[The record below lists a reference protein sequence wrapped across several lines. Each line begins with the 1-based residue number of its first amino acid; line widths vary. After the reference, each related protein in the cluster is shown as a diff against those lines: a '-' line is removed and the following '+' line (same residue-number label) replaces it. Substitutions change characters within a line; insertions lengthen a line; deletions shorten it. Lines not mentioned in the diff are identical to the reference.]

1 MPSSRTFRSTFS
13 RKFIS
18 FILRACARAPL
29 THVVI
34 MLSISLSLSL
44 SFPPFPTPQHS
55 YRRRETDELN
65 AISRNAPLSA
75 SYLSVLDGYAAE
87 DTKPS
92 TKGDPSVPILNL
104 DENGNRDTITKARE
118 LWRQRRTSYMGGGKM
133 RNGRKYC
140 FTQFCTCDE
149 LRFLDENMKP
159 RLYSSPD
166 VVHEC
171 TCVSL
176 PQFGRYG
183 GGDDDDGE
191 EEEEEE
197 DLPPPVARV

>member
-1 MPSSRTFRSTFS
+1 M
-13 RKFIS
+13 
-18 FILRACARAPL
+18 CART
-29 THVVI
+29 THSRWHHAFH
-34 MLSISLSLSL
+34 LSLSLSL

-65 AISRNAPLSA
+65 AISRNDPLSA

-104 DENGNRDTITKARE
+104 DENGNRDTITQARE

-133 RNGRKYC
+133 KNGRKYC

-176 PQFGRYG
+176 PRFGRYG
-183 GGDDDDGE
+183 GGDDAGE
-191 EEEEEE
+191 EEEGDEE
-197 DLPPPVARV
+197 DSPVARV